1 MEEKTKEIATRAP
14 DDIQMVNGQF
24 LPETFKQAWYMAEI
38 YSKSGMVPKAYTGN
52 PSAIIVAAQ
61 LGAQL
66 GLDSLTSLQSIAVVN
81 GMPTVW
87 GDAQKALV
95 MQSGTLEFF
104 VEYYTGNFPEK
115 TFMSICI
122 AKRKGT
128 GQDYDPK
135 IELDDLRKMGLFVNT
150 FSIEDAM
157 TAGLWKKSGTWSTNP
172 KRMLKMRSRAFT
184 LRDGWPD
191 VLKGLHSTEE
201 MEGATVTLVEKHKG
215 HYEAPKVPASQEP
228 VKRAEDEGKL
238 GAGLSKYEPVKPAAS
253 ENLDDIIEAK
263 PEVVHMGEPLD
274 PAHREPEKPKYMFVP
289 TDAPVD
295 EVTRELKVEDADAEL
310 KKEKAALEKAA
321 KTVAEK
327 YQDPKLMAGR
337 QEPKTAAEIVDAKNQ
352 EYAEKE
358 ATEKAENW
366 WNDDKHWKFRR
377 GLASLT
383 EILKDHFDDFM
394 GAGVKI
400 QTAYKE
406 KFTKSQGADT
416 WFAVMDKLATGKGD
430 DGPMPGAVVNA
441 EFGDDGPMPG
451 VDYPEEATGPNESQ
465 DDQAGPSI
473 EEQEEIKRNEILEK
487 IKEFPQDEL
496 IAAQTKLGQKVGF
509 QPAGLGST
517 IALLRALEMKQEPGK
532 PVEDKD
538 PVESP
543 LDQLEKLRLTSEANR
558 AHYEVAITKL
568 GDPQTAEECMAVIH
582 FINQRIAMQAE
593 DSGKY

>member
-1 MEEKTKEIATRAP
+1 MEEKTKQIVTRAP

-104 VEYYTGNFPEK
+104 VEYYTGKFPEK

-172 KRMLKMRSRAFT
+172 KRMLKMRARAFT

-215 HYEAPKVPASQEP
+215 QYEAPKVTDSHEP

-238 GAGLSKYEPVKPAAS
+238 GAGLSKYEPVKPAAT

-263 PEVVHMGEPLD
+263 PEPEVIHMGEPLD
-274 PAHREPEKPKYMFVP
+274 PAPREPEKPKYVFVP

-295 EVTRELKVEDADAEL
+295 EVTRELK
-310 KKEKAALEKAA
+310 
-321 KTVAEK
+321 
-327 YQDPKLMAGR
+327 QP
-337 QEPKTAAEIVDAKNQ
+337 EPETAAEIVDAKNQ

-366 WNDDKHWKFRR
+366 WADDKHWKFRR

-568 GDPQTAEECMAVIH
+568 GDPQTAEECMAIIN
-582 FINQRIAMQAE
+582 FINQRIAMEAE